1 MMSSSIALPVMQ
13 YLRAVNFHKPIFA
26 YLGIDEENHI
36 QSTGGSIELFGLE
49 NVLQGS
55 LVLAHLDYLEGL
67 LPGDETP
74 VVIENTQFMSER
86 YVDLHLFNKGDMQWV
101 IFIDNTEA
109 GKARQSEQ
117 QERLNSDILEEA
129 RKR

>member
-1 MMSSSIALPVMQ
+1 MQ
-13 YLRAVNFHKPIFA
+13 YLRAVNFHEPIFA

-86 YVDLHLFNKGDMQWV
+86 FVDLHLFNKGDMQWV

-117 QERLNSDILEEA
+117 QERLNNDILEEA